1 MGHLG
6 DAVDAGAAGRD
17 GVDRGEM
24 DDRVGL
30 VGQFLQDG
38 VG

>member
-1 MGHLG
+1 MGYLYN
-6 DAVDAGAAGRD
+6 AVDAGAARRG
-17 GVDRGEM
+17 GVDWGEM
-24 DDRVGL
+24 DDRVSL